1 MQPRS
6 CIQILRVAQDDTIC
20 YMIDTHS
27 HIFSEEFKED
37 LPEVIARAK
46 EIGVEKI
53 FMPNIDDTSVDDM
66 LEVCRQYPG
75 YCFPMIG
82 FHPTSVE
89 GTDAIYKVREMKK
102 LLVEGHPYIAIGE
115 VGLDLYWDKTW
126 LKEQQQI
133 LDEQIQWALEWKL
146 PLVIHCREAFPE
158 LFQVLA
164 PYKDTELTGVFHS
177 FTGTVDEARELMDYS
192 RFMIGIN
199 GVVTFKKS
207 TLPEVLKE
215 VPLTKLVL
223 ETDSPYLAPVPFR
236 GKRNETSYVKRV
248 AVRLAELYG
257 MEIGEVERQTTEN
270 ALKVFKNC

>member
-1 MQPRS
+1 
-6 CIQILRVAQDDTIC
+6 
-20 YMIDTHS
+20 MIDTHS

-53 FMPNIDDTSVDDM
+53 FMPNIDDTSLEDM
-66 LEVCRQYPG
+66 LNVCRAYPG
-75 YCFPMIG
+75 YCFPMVG

-89 GTDAIYKVREMKK
+89 GPDAIYKVKEMKK
-102 LLVEGHPYIAIGE
+102 RLVEGHPYIAVGE

-126 LKEQQQI
+126 LKEQQLI
-133 LDEQIQWALEWKL
+133 LDEQIQWALEWNL

-158 LFQVLA
+158 LFQVLE
-164 PYKDTELTGVFHS
+164 PYKHTALTGVFHS
-177 FTGTVDEARELMDYS
+177 FTGTVDEVRELMDYS
-192 RFMIGIN
+192 RFLIGIN

-207 TLPEVLKE
+207 TLPEALKE
-215 VPLTKLVL
+215 VPLTRLVL

-236 GKRNETSYVKRV
+236 GKRNESSYVKRV

-270 ALKVFKNC
+270 ALKVFKIR

>member
-1 MQPRS
+1 
-6 CIQILRVAQDDTIC
+6 
-20 YMIDTHS
+20 MIDTHS
-27 HIFSEEFKED
+27 HIFSEEFKDD
-37 LPEVIARAK
+37 LSEVIARAK

-53 FMPNIDDTSVDDM
+53 FMPNIDDTSVEDM
-66 LEVCRQYPG
+66 LNVCQAYPD

-89 GTDAIYKVREMKK
+89 GPDAIYKVREMKK
-102 LLVEGHPYIAIGE
+102 HLVEGHPYIAVGE

-126 LKEQQQI
+126 LKEQQLI
-133 LDEQIQWALEWKL
+133 LDEQIQWALEWNL

-158 LFQVLA
+158 LFQVLE
-164 PYKDTELTGVFHS
+164 PYKHTELTGVFHS

-207 TLPEVLKE
+207 TLPEVLQE

-248 AVRLAELYG
+248 AVKLAELYG

-270 ALKVFKNC
+270 ALKVFKIR

>member
-1 MQPRS
+1 
-6 CIQILRVAQDDTIC
+6 
-20 YMIDTHS
+20 MIDTHS

-53 FMPNIDDTSVDDM
+53 FMPNIDDTSVEDM
-66 LEVCRQYPG
+66 LDVCQAYPG

-82 FHPTSVE
+82 FHPTSVD
-89 GTDAIYKVREMKK
+89 GPDAIYKVREMKK
-102 LLVEGHPYIAIGE
+102 CLVEGHPYIAIGE

-126 LKEQQQI
+126 LREQQQI

-158 LFQVLA
+158 LFQVLE
-164 PYKDTELTGVFHS
+164 PYKHTELTGVFHS
-177 FTGTVDEARELMDYS
+177 FTGTVDEVRELMDYS
-192 RFMIGIN
+192 RFMVGIN

-207 TLPEVLKE
+207 TLPEALKE
-215 VPLTKLVL
+215 VPLSKLVL

-248 AVRLAELYG
+248 AVKLAELYG

-270 ALKVFKNC
+270 ALKVFKIR

>member
-1 MQPRS
+1 
-6 CIQILRVAQDDTIC
+6 
-20 YMIDTHS
+20 MIDTHS

-53 FMPNIDDTSVDDM
+53 FMPNIDDTSVEDM
-66 LEVCRQYPG
+66 LSVYQAYPD

-82 FHPTSVE
+82 FHPTSVD
-89 GTDAIYKVREMKK
+89 GHDAIYKVREMKK
-102 LLVEGHPYIAIGE
+102 RLVEGHPYIAIGE

-126 LKEQQQI
+126 LKEQQLI

-158 LFQVLA
+158 LFQVLE
-164 PYKDTELTGVFHS
+164 PYKHTELTGVFHS
-177 FTGTVDEARELMDYS
+177 FTGTLDEARELMDYS

-207 TLPEVLKE
+207 TLPEALKE
-215 VPLTKLVL
+215 VPLSKLVL

-248 AVRLAELYG
+248 AVKLAELYG

-270 ALKVFKNC
+270 ALKVFKNR

>member
-1 MQPRS
+1 
-6 CIQILRVAQDDTIC
+6 
-20 YMIDTHS
+20 MIDTHS

-37 LPEVIARAK
+37 LPEVVARAK
-46 EIGVEKI
+46 EVGVEKI
-53 FMPNIDDTSVDDM
+53 FMPNIDDTSLEDM
-66 LEVCRQYPG
+66 LNICQAYPG

-89 GTDAIYKVREMKK
+89 GPDAMYKVREMKK
-102 LLVEGHPYIAIGE
+102 RLVEGHPYIAVGE

-126 LKEQQQI
+126 LKEQQLI
-133 LDEQIQWALEWKL
+133 LDEQIQWALEWNL
-146 PLVIHCREAFPE
+146 PLIIHCREAFPE
-158 LFQVLA
+158 LFQVLE
-164 PYKDTELTGVFHS
+164 PYKHTALTGVFHS

-207 TLPEVLKE
+207 TLPEVLQE

-248 AVRLAELYG
+248 AMKLAELYG

-270 ALKVFKNC
+270 ALKVFKIR

>member
-1 MQPRS
+1 
-6 CIQILRVAQDDTIC
+6 
-20 YMIDTHS
+20 MIDTHS

-37 LPEVIARAK
+37 LPEVVARAK
-46 EIGVEKI
+46 EVGVEKI
-53 FMPNIDDTSVDDM
+53 FMPNIDDTSLEDM
-66 LEVCRQYPG
+66 LNVCQAYPD

-89 GTDAIYKVREMKK
+89 GPDAIYKVREMKR
-102 LLVEGHPYIAIGE
+102 LLVKGHPYIAIGE

-126 LKEQQQI
+126 LKEQQQV

-158 LFQVLA
+158 LFQVME
-164 PYKDTELTGVFHS
+164 PYKHTELTGVFHS

-215 VPLTKLVL
+215 VPLAKLVL

-248 AVRLAELYG
+248 AVKLAELYG

-270 ALKVFKNC
+270 ALKVFKIR

>member
-1 MQPRS
+1 
-6 CIQILRVAQDDTIC
+6 
-20 YMIDTHS
+20 MIDTHS

-37 LPEVIARAK
+37 LSEVIARAK
-46 EIGVEKI
+46 EVGVEKI
-53 FMPNIDDTSVDDM
+53 FMPNIDDASVEDM
-66 LEVCRQYPG
+66 LNVCQAYPD

-89 GTDAIYKVREMKK
+89 GPDAIYKVREMKK
-102 LLVEGHPYIAIGE
+102 HLVEGHPYIAIGE

-126 LKEQQQI
+126 LKEQQLI
-133 LDEQIQWALEWKL
+133 LDEQIRWALEWNL

-158 LFQVLA
+158 LFQVLE
-164 PYKDTELTGVFHS
+164 PYKHTELTGVFHS

-207 TLPEVLKE
+207 TLPEVLQE
-215 VPLTKLVL
+215 VPLAKLVL

-248 AVRLAELYG
+248 AVKLAELYG

-270 ALKVFKNC
+270 ALKVFKIR

>member
-1 MQPRS
+1 
-6 CIQILRVAQDDTIC
+6 
-20 YMIDTHS
+20 MIDTHS

-37 LPEVIARAK
+37 LSEVIARAK

-53 FMPNIDDTSVDDM
+53 FMPNIDDTSVEDM
-66 LEVCRQYPG
+66 LNVCQAYPD

-89 GTDAIYKVREMKK
+89 GPDAIYKVREMKK
-102 LLVEGHPYIAIGE
+102 HLVEGHPYIAVGE

-126 LKEQQQI
+126 LKEQQLI
-133 LDEQIQWALEWKL
+133 LDEQIQWALEWNL

-158 LFQVLA
+158 LFQVLE
-164 PYKDTELTGVFHS
+164 PYKHTELTGVFHS

-207 TLPEVLKE
+207 TLPEVLQE

-223 ETDSPYLAPVPFR
+223 ETASPYLAPVPFR

-248 AVRLAELYG
+248 AVKLAELYG

-270 ALKVFKNC
+270 ALKVFKIR

>member
-1 MQPRS
+1 
-6 CIQILRVAQDDTIC
+6 
-20 YMIDTHS
+20 MIDTHS

-37 LPEVIARAK
+37 LSEVIARAK

-53 FMPNIDDTSVDDM
+53 FMPNIDDTSVEDM
-66 LEVCRQYPG
+66 LNVCQAYPD

-89 GTDAIYKVREMKK
+89 GPDAIYKVREMKK
-102 LLVEGHPYIAIGE
+102 HLVEGHPYIAVGE

-126 LKEQQQI
+126 LKEQQLI
-133 LDEQIQWALEWKL
+133 LDEQIQWALEWNL

-158 LFQVLA
+158 LFQVLE
-164 PYKDTELTGVFHS
+164 PYKHTELTGVFHS

-248 AVRLAELYG
+248 AVKLAELYG

-270 ALKVFKNC
+270 ALKVFKIR

>member
-1 MQPRS
+1 
-6 CIQILRVAQDDTIC
+6 
-20 YMIDTHS
+20 MIDTHS

-53 FMPNIDDTSVDDM
+53 FMPNIDDTSVEDM
-66 LEVCRQYPG
+66 LNVCQAYPD

-89 GTDAIYKVREMKK
+89 GPDAIYKVREMKK
-102 LLVEGHPYIAIGE
+102 HLVEGHPYIAVGE

-126 LKEQQQI
+126 LKEQQLI
-133 LDEQIQWALEWKL
+133 LDEQIQWALEWNL

-158 LFQVLA
+158 LFQVLE
-164 PYKDTELTGVFHS
+164 PYKHTELTGVFHS

-215 VPLTKLVL
+215 VPLAKLVL

-248 AVRLAELYG
+248 AVKLAELYG

-270 ALKVFKNC
+270 ALKVFKIR

>member
-1 MQPRS
+1 
-6 CIQILRVAQDDTIC
+6 
-20 YMIDTHS
+20 MIDTHS

-37 LPEVIARAK
+37 LSEVIARAK

-53 FMPNIDDTSVDDM
+53 FMPNIDDTSVEDM
-66 LEVCRQYPG
+66 LNVCQAYPD

-89 GTDAIYKVREMKK
+89 GPDAIYKVKEMKK
-102 LLVEGHPYIAIGE
+102 HLVEGHPYIAIGE

-126 LKEQQQI
+126 LKEQQLI
-133 LDEQIQWALEWKL
+133 LDEQIQWALEWNL

-158 LFQVLA
+158 LFQVLE
-164 PYKDTELTGVFHS
+164 PYKHTELTGVFHS

-207 TLPEVLKE
+207 TLPEVLQE

-248 AVRLAELYG
+248 AVKLAELYG
-257 MEIGEVERQTTEN
+257 REIGEVERQTTEN
-270 ALKVFKNC
+270 ALKVFKIR

>member
-1 MQPRS
+1 
-6 CIQILRVAQDDTIC
+6 
-20 YMIDTHS
+20 MIDTHS

-37 LPEVIARAK
+37 LSEVIARAK

-53 FMPNIDDTSVDDM
+53 FMPNIDDTSVEDM
-66 LEVCRQYPG
+66 LNVCQAYPD

-89 GTDAIYKVREMKK
+89 GPDAIYKVREMKK
-102 LLVEGHPYIAIGE
+102 HLVEGHPYIAVGE

-126 LKEQQQI
+126 LKEQQLI
-133 LDEQIQWALEWKL
+133 LDEQIQWALEWNL

-158 LFQVLA
+158 LFQVLE
-164 PYKDTELTGVFHS
+164 PYKHTELTGVFHS
-177 FTGTVDEARELMDYS
+177 FTGTVDEARELMGYS
-192 RFMIGIN
+192 RFMVGIN

-207 TLPEVLKE
+207 TLPEALKE

-248 AVRLAELYG
+248 AVKLTELYG

-270 ALKVFKNC
+270 ALKVFKIR

>member
-1 MQPRS
+1 
-6 CIQILRVAQDDTIC
+6 
-20 YMIDTHS
+20 MIDTHS

-37 LPEVIARAK
+37 LSEVIARAK

-53 FMPNIDDTSVDDM
+53 FMPNIDDTSVEDM
-66 LEVCRQYPG
+66 LNVCQAYPD

-89 GTDAIYKVREMKK
+89 GPDAIYKVREMKK
-102 LLVEGHPYIAIGE
+102 HLVEGHPYIAVGE
-115 VGLDLYWDKTW
+115 VGLDLYWNKTW
-126 LKEQQQI
+126 LKEQQLI
-133 LDEQIQWALEWKL
+133 LDEQIQWALEWNL

-158 LFQVLA
+158 LFQVLE
-164 PYKDTELTGVFHS
+164 PYKHTGLTGVFHS

-207 TLPEVLKE
+207 TLPEVLQE

-248 AVRLAELYG
+248 AVKLAELYER
-257 MEIGEVERQTTEN
+257 EIGEVERQTTEN
-270 ALKVFKNC
+270 ALKVFKIR